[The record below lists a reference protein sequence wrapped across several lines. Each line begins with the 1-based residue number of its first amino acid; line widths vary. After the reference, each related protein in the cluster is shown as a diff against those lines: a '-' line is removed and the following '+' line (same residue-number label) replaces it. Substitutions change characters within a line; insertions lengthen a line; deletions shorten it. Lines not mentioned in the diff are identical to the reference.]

1 MSGFGELLI
10 FPPCFVYVGSGFCVS
25 HVLIVATDVYKELV
39 IYVLSTLKE
48 KKKIIKVVQ
57 AVPRYF

>member
-25 HVLIVATDVYKELV
+25 HVLIVATNVYKELV

-48 KKKIIKVVQ
+48 KKK
-57 AVPRYF
+57 

>member
-1 MSGFGELLI
+1 M
-10 FPPCFVYVGSGFCVS
+10 YVGSGFCVS